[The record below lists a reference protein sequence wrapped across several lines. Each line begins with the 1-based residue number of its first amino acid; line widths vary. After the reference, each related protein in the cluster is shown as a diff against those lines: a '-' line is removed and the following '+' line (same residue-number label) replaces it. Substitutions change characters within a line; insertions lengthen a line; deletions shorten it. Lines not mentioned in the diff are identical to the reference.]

1 MWRPYGWSGANHMK
15 YHMHATWV
23 PIWNPYRF
31 HMTLLLGSLKL
42 WSLEHRRVRADLIE
56 VFKMFQGLS
65 IVDINTFFSS
75 LTVLVVQEV
84 IVWSW
89 RKGVSTDLRQH
100 FFSERIVNI
109 WNRLEPS
116 IVESSSLNIFKSKLQ
131 SLHDKDE
138 SFFGQYLSYWLQR
151 PSQPPWGGLIWWVLV
166 SSIHTLATTLTLI
179 LTLSVTLSLTLN
191 PTVTVNL
198 TLISS
203 YLTNKHQYPQPI
215 SPPTQPNWM
224 TSRLRD
230 QSAASCKNCR
240 PVPIGCTDNTRICQ
254 YAPYWQ

>member
-1 MWRPYGWSGANHMK
+1 MLAWLWI
-15 YHMHATWV
+15 V
-23 PIWNPYRF
+23 P
-31 HMTLLLGSLKL
+31 K
-42 WSLEHRRVRADLIE
+42 
-56 VFKMFQGLS
+56 
-65 IVDINTFFSS
+65 
-75 LTVLVVQEV
+75 LVVGCENLFLWLFFLVKFWLNLKILSLVLYVAGINIIYLILLRSVNVQLRNRNGAV
-84 IVWSW
+84 YKFYPRGVRVLGLVLLSVQMHTDKCFISGLLSVWI
-89 RKGVSTDLRQH
+89 RTAICASTSH
-100 FFSERIVNI
+100 T
-109 WNRLEPS
+109 
-116 IVESSSLNIFKSKLQ
+116 
-131 SLHDKDE
+131 
-138 SFFGQYLSYWLQR
+138 
-151 PSQPPWGGLIWWVLV
+151 
-166 SSIHTLATTLTLI
+166 IHTLAPTLTLI
-179 LTLSVTLSLTLN
+179 LTLYVTLSLTLN